1 MRHYETAM
9 PRVRFFSGL
18 AAIASAAFVAGFP
31 LPAGAV
37 TRYYWRGASGGN
49 VRTSSNWL
57 DEDGNALTTFNA
69 EGPESDGILVFTNFT
84 GAVTTTASTT
94 RGYMFYGYVFNENC
108 IDVILSGTSEK
119 PIDQAGDRAT
129 TWLGGPVRSEASS
142 GTVKFGQA
150 VNLFAGTNV
159 VDVVNAG
166 ATIAV
171 QNGLNGGDDAVLVK
185 EGRGTFR
192 VPVSYGSAVNNVKEI
207 VMRGGVLLLTAA
219 DAKMNL
225 TDCTVTFD
233 GDDAVVRRSNS
244 GGGQTYTKLEISG
257 GCIRET
263 DNVHGTGHGFSDRGF
278 GYTLSLI
285 GAIRSSRFTGSILDS
300 MSFLWGPSDASQT
313 FTFAKASHPTT
324 GNFTVQSG
332 TVALADGVSFPS
344 IGTVTVKS
352 GAALRAES
360 GVGEAMSGTALVV
373 ESGATLHLADGASLR
388 FKTATVGGAALA
400 QGVYDASSGWIA
412 GGGTV
417 VVSGSAWPS
426 DAGDVWNRDD
436 FPATLAA
443 GETAWYRGA
452 ELSGAAMALA
462 AGDGAKAVIGASGVT
477 SAGDHAGYTWSWPTW
492 LYGAQQW
499 TIASGD
505 TLDIAAP
512 LSTLSPGQLDI
523 YGAGAIA
530 FHTDIPLTSRIVLG
544 GPAVTLG
551 DAAFSG
557 PVSIYGSKTISGTPG
572 VTSTFIGKVSAL
584 NTTVGTALK
593 FQNGTFRFRGGVD
606 SSAVTFD
613 NADVVVEDVPW
624 TMGTHQGATQVNAG
638 PRFQSFGDLTL
649 SAPSNVISILNH
661 AFPRT
666 SGNLVIRTTVPYA
679 LYRGTADSSG
689 ATRGL
694 QRVSLGYCGN
704 NVHAPNCVWDL
715 CGGDQ
720 ELSGFPCSVSGA
732 TVTSESPAQLH
743 YLLDAYT
750 QNAAQGY
757 VWYAVTNYA
766 CFAGAA
772 GLSYEGT
779 RMDAALVNVSTTT
792 GRLDVAS
799 GRLSLLAP
807 GGINPL
813 RNEAWPGGS
822 WPNATVAAVSGT
834 GTLAL
839 FHSRALNIHGEVRID
854 GDDATLEIAAG
865 VAQRCDNLY
874 IDGVKMPTGRT
885 YGAPGSGAATIDAV
899 HFAGG
904 GVLNVTGEHPA
915 FVVVVR

>member
-9 PRVRFFSGL
+9 PHVRFFSGL

-31 LPAGAV
+31 RPAGAE
-37 TRYYWRGASGGN
+37 TLHYWTGAKADNVRDPANWKDAAGNAETDATKPQEGASSQD
-49 VRTSSNWL
+49 V
-57 DEDGNALTTFNA
+57 
-69 EGPESDGILVFTNFT
+69 LVFTNYTGTIKT
-84 GAVTTTASTT
+84 GATAGWQYYGYVFKDGCGAITLGGSKAINFVPGGFVRNETASTT
-94 RGYMFYGYVFNENC
+94 MSLGY
-108 IDVILSGTSEK
+108 
-119 PIDQAGDRAT
+119 T
-129 TWLGGPVRSEASS
+129 T
-142 GTVKFGQA
+142 
-150 VNLFAGTNV
+150 NLAEGTNV

-166 ATIAV
+166 ATIQV
-171 QNGLNGGDDAVLVK
+171 QNGLNGADAVLVK
-185 EGRGTFR
+185 EGDGTFR

-233 GDDAVVRRSNS
+233 GDDAVVSRSNS

-263 DNVHGTGHGFSDRGF
+263 DHVHGTGHGFSDRGI
-278 GYTLSLI
+278 GYTLSLV
-285 GAIRSSRFTGSILDS
+285 GAIRSSRFTGSILDT

-360 GVGEAMSGTALVV
+360 DVGEAMSGTALVV

-436 FPATLAA
+436 FPAALAA
-443 GETAWYRGA
+443 GETAWYKGA
-452 ELSGAAMALA
+452 ELYGAAMALA

-477 SAGDHAGYTWSWPTW
+477 TAGDKAAYTWSWPTW
-492 LYGAQQW
+492 LHGAQLW

-505 TLDIAAP
+505 TLDVAAP
-512 LSTLSPGQLDI
+512 LSTLSAGQLDV
-523 YGAGAIA
+523 YGAGTIA
-530 FHTDIPLTSRIVLG
+530 FHADVPLTSRIVFN

-551 DAAFSG
+551 DAAFAG

-572 VTSTFIGKVSAL
+572 ATSTFAGKVSAL
-584 NTTVGTALK
+584 NTTVGTNLK

-613 NADVVVEDVPW
+613 NAAVVVEDAPW
-624 TMGTHQGATQVNAG
+624 TMGTHQGSSLVNAG
-638 PRFQSFGDLTL
+638 PRFQSYGDLTL

-661 AFPRT
+661 AFPRA
-666 SGNLVIRTTVPYA
+666 SGNLTIRTTVPYA

-689 ATRGL
+689 DTRGL
-694 QRVSLGYCGN
+694 QRVSLGFAGN

-720 ELSGFPCSVSGA
+720 ELSGFPCSASGA

-743 YLLDAYT
+743 YLLDTYT
-750 QNAAQGY
+750 QNAGQGY
-757 VWYAVTNYA
+757 VWYAVTNYVQ
-766 CFAGAA
+766 FAGAA

-779 RMDAALVNVSTTT
+779 RTDAALVNVSTTT
-792 GRLDVAS
+792 GRLDVVS

-822 WPNATVAAVSGT
+822 WPNAAVAAVSGT

>member
-1 MRHYETAM
+1 MKQNEFM
-9 PRVRFFSGL
+9 V
-18 AAIASAAFVAGFP
+18 AAFSVVAFAAGVAR
-31 LPAGAV
+31 PACAE
-37 TRYYWRGASGGN
+37 TFYYWCGASGGN
-49 VRTSSNWL
+49 VRTLSNWL

-84 GAVTTTASTT
+84 GAVTTSASAT
-94 RGYMFYGYVFNENC
+94 RGYMFYGYVFGETCGN
-108 IDVILSGTSEK
+108 VILSGTSEK
-119 PIDQAGDRAT
+119 TIDQAGDRAA

-166 ATIAV
+166 ATVAV
-171 QNGLNGGDDAVLVK
+171 QNGLNNGADAVLVK
-185 EGRGTFR
+185 EGDGTFR

-244 GGGQTYTKLEISG
+244 GGDQTYTKLEISG

-278 GYTLSLI
+278 GYTLSLV

-443 GETAWYRGA
+443 GETAWYKGA
-452 ELSGAAMALA
+452 ELYGAAMALA
-462 AGDGAKAVIGASGVT
+462 ADDGAKAVIGASGVT
-477 SAGDHAGYTWSWPTW
+477 TAGDKAAYTWSWPTW
-492 LYGAQQW
+492 LHGAQLW

-505 TLDIAAP
+505 TLDVAAP
-512 LSTLSPGQLDI
+512 LSTLSAGQLDV
-523 YGAGAIA
+523 YGAGTIA
-530 FHTDIPLTSRIVLG
+530 FHADVPLTSRIVFN

-551 DAAFSG
+551 DAAFAG

-572 VTSTFIGKVSAL
+572 ATSTFAGKVSAL
-584 NTTVGTALK
+584 NTTVGTNLK

-613 NADVVVEDVPW
+613 NAAVVVEDAPW
-624 TMGTHQGATQVNAG
+624 TMGTHQGSSLVNPG

-661 AFPRT
+661 AFPRA
-666 SGNLVIRTTVPYA
+666 SGNITIRTTVPYA

-704 NVHAPNCVWDL
+704 NGHAPNCVWDL

-743 YLLDAYT
+743 YLLDDYI
-750 QNAAQGY
+750 QNAGQGY
-757 VWYAVTNYA
+757 VWYAVTNYVQ
-766 CFAGAA
+766 FAGAA

-779 RMDAALVNVSTTT
+779 RTDAALVNVSTTT
-792 GRLDVAS
+792 GRLDVVS

-822 WPNATVAAVSGT
+822 WPNASVAAVSGT
-834 GTLAL
+834 GVLAL
-839 FHSRALNIHGEVRID
+839 GHAKALNIHGDVCID
-854 GDDATLEIAAG
+854 GEGKVEIADG
-865 VAQRCDNLY
+865 VTQRCDNLY
-874 IDGVKMPTGRT
+874 IDGARQPCGT
-885 YGAPGSGAATIDAV
+885 YGSASSAAATKMGC
-899 HFAGG
+899 FAGAG
-904 GVLNVTGEHPA
+904 MLSVTGEHPA
-915 FVVVVR
+915 FVMVVR